1 LAREIRPD
9 LTGNLSAGFSTVK
22 NATVTTVS
30 TAANPSTSTLIPS
43 TNTITANLSLNYL
56 FNETLT
62 GSVAY
67 SLIYQTG
74 GPSISNANVVTVGNI
89 LTNRLVFALNK
100 TF

>member
-1 LAREIRPD
+1 L
-9 LTGNLSAGFSTVK
+9 
-22 NATVTTVS
+22 TVTPATNVP
-30 TAANPSTSTLIPS
+30 TASTLISS
-43 TNTITANLSLNYL
+43 TNTMNADLSLHYL

-67 SLIYQTG
+67 SLIYQTR

-89 LTNRLVFALNK
+89 LTNRLIFALNK